1 MNYLSTVFDCSKYAC
16 EKLKGTYVKYYIAFD
31 VRSIHILRV
40 QTGYN
45 EEYEPE
51 DDCVLLEHEMVDY
64 FPEIISYFEEEKLID
79 KEYTGD
85 DRQFIKW
92 LEETMN
98 MNMTDILKA
107 IVDWDEQN
115 GLENWDCRDFPMG
128 DVDEIVDEY
137 IIQSDTL
144 SSITI

>member
-16 EKLKGTYVKYYIAFD
+16 ARLKGNYVKYYIAFD

-64 FPEIISYFEEEKLID
+64 VPEIISYFEEEKLID
-79 KEYTGD
+79 KEYMGRD
-85 DRQFIKW
+85 ARKFIDWVESK
-92 LEETMN
+92 MD
-98 MNMTDILKA
+98 MTNILKA

-115 GLENWDCRDFPMG
+115 GLENWDCRDFPYG

>member
-16 EKLKGTYVKYYIAFD
+16 EKLKGSYVKYYIAFD

-51 DDCVLLEHEMVDY
+51 EDCVLLEHEMVDY
-64 FPEIISYFEEEKLID
+64 YPEIIRYFEENKLID
-79 KEYTGD
+79 MEYTRD
-85 DRQFIKW
+85 VCKFIDW
-92 LEETMN
+92 LEYKIER
-98 MNMTDILKA
+98 TDILKA

-115 GLENWDCRDFPMG
+115 GLENWDCRGFPMG

>member
-51 DDCVLLEHEMVDY
+51 EDCVLLEHEMVDY
-64 FPEIISYFEEEKLID
+64 FPESLPGSVYCKRIFCNDMI
-79 KEYTGD
+79 
-85 DRQFIKW
+85 
-92 LEETMN
+92 
-98 MNMTDILKA
+98 
-107 IVDWDEQN
+107 
-115 GLENWDCRDFPMG
+115 
-128 DVDEIVDEY
+128 
-137 IIQSDTL
+137 
-144 SSITI
+144 

>member
-1 MNYLSTVFDCSKYAC
+1 MNLLSTVFDCSKYAC

-31 VRSIHILRV
+31 VRSVHILRI

-51 DDCVLLEHEMVDY
+51 EDCVLLEHEMGDY
-64 FPEIISYFEEEKLID
+64 YPEIISYFEDENYI

-85 DRQFIKW
+85 DRSFIDW
-92 LEETMN
+92 LKNKMQ
-98 MNMTDILKA
+98 MTDILKA

-115 GLENWDCRDFPMG
+115 GLENWDCRDFPYG

>member
-16 EKLKGTYVKYYIAFD
+16 AKLRGNYVKYYIAFD

-51 DDCVLLEHEMVDY
+51 EGCVLLEHEMVDY
-64 FPEIISYFEEEKLID
+64 YPEIIRYFEENKLID
-79 KEYTGD
+79 MEYTGD
-85 DRQFIKW
+85 VRKFIDW
-92 LEETMN
+92 LEYKIER
-98 MNMTDILKA
+98 TDILKA

-115 GLENWDCRDFPMG
+115 GLENWDCRGFPMG

>member
-1 MNYLSTVFDCSKYAC
+1 MNTIVTQIQTNARNDFS
-16 EKLKGTYVKYYIAFD
+16 
-31 VRSIHILRV
+31 VRLMD
-40 QTGYN
+40 T
-45 EEYEPE
+45 
-51 DDCVLLEHEMVDY
+51 
-64 FPEIISYFEEEKLID
+64 LID

-98 MNMTDILKA
+98 MNMTGILKA

-115 GLENWDCRDFPMG
+115 GLENWDCRDFPYG
-128 DVDEIVDEY
+128 NVDEIVDEY

>member
-16 EKLKGTYVKYYIAFD
+16 EKLKGSYVKYYIAFD

-45 EEYEPE
+45 EEYEPDE
-51 DDCVLLEHEMVDY
+51 DCVLLEHEMVDY
-64 FPEIISYFEEEKLID
+64 FPEIIRYFEEEKLHNY
-79 KEYTGD
+79 EYKGS
-85 DRQFIKW
+85 DRTFI
-92 LEETMN
+92 EHMESIMD
-98 MNMTDILKA
+98 MTEILKT
-107 IVDWDEQN
+107 IVNWDEQN
-115 GLENWDCRDFPMG
+115 GLENWDCRDFPYG